1 MKRKKLNELKFLRN
15 IVIGIVSLLI
25 VAIIINIAPG
35 YKRDKYTN
43 VINLII
49 NEENRTED
57 LKHDIYVNEN
67 GTIYIS
73 EEDVKNLFDATIY
86 HDEKYNQIITTSDT
100 KVANIVIDEKKMI
113 VNNSEVSMLD
123 AIIKINDNIYL
134 PISDMSIVY
143 NINISYIEKTNRV
156 IIDELDK
163 GMIKAKVSEES
174 DIKFKPR
181 SLSKKV
187 GIVKQGETVSC
198 FYTTSKGWRQIR
210 TENGTIGYVK
220 ANKLTSEYILRQD
233 MLEREQAI
241 KISKDTYAN
250 NKFEVADNTGVET
263 IVLKNMFNINN
274 GNIEVNADGQNTD
287 EKYKLWVSISNKSL
301 EKQTNTLLED
311 YKSRTKL
318 IDAIVSKSIENSI
331 NGISI
336 DFSGID
342 DENMIRFIIEL
353 TPKLREIGITTSL
366 VLNNNIEQDI
376 IEIVDYIIE

>member
-100 KVANIVIDEKKMI
+100 KVANIVIDEKKMV

-143 NINISYIEKTNRV
+143 NINISYIENTNRV

-187 GIVKQGETVSC
+187 GIVKQGETVTC

-250 NKFEVADNTGVET
+250 NKFEVADNTGVKT

-342 DENMIRFIIEL
+342 DKNMIRFIIEL